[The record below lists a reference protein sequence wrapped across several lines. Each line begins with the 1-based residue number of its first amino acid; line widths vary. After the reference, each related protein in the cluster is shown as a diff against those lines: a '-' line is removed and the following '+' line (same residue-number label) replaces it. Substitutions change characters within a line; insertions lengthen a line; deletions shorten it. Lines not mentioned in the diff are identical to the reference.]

1 MAAPCPRL
9 ADPGGMEQAAITFIV
24 NGKTFSVRA
33 GDAAALGAIPRA
45 ERQQL
50 VALLEAL
57 KQQDDRAAAL
67 AQAAMERARTLS
79 RAPQALVAAS
89 TPRPERLG
97 SGDVDALMARLVLE
111 ENRNRKPGPTRQDLY
126 KWLLG
131 FAAIVVVLVL
141 IF

>member
-1 MAAPCPRL
+1 
-9 ADPGGMEQAAITFIV
+9 MEQAAITFIV
-24 NGKTFSVRA
+24 NGKTFSLRA
-33 GDAAALGAIPRA
+33 GDAAALGAIPHA

-50 VALLEAL
+50 MALLEAL

-67 AQAAMERARTLS
+67 AQVAVERARTTS
-79 RAPQALVAAS
+79 RAPQAQAPAAAS
-89 TPRPERLG
+89 TPRPDRLG

-111 ENRNRKPGPTRQDLY
+111 ENRNREPGPTRHDLY

-131 FAAIVVVLVL
+131 FAAAVIVLVL

>member
-1 MAAPCPRL
+1 
-9 ADPGGMEQAAITFIV
+9 MEHPLITFIV
-24 NGKTFSVRA
+24 NGKTFSLRA
-33 GDAAALGAIPRA
+33 GDAAALGAIPHA

-50 VALLEAL
+50 IALLEAL

-67 AQAAMERARTLS
+67 AQVAVERARTTS
-79 RAPQALVAAS
+79 RAPQAPAAAS

-126 KWLLG
+126 KWGLG
-131 FAAIVVVLVL
+131 FAAAVIVLVL

>member
-1 MAAPCPRL
+1 MAVPFPRRL
-9 ADPGGMEQAAITFIV
+9 ADSGGMEQAAITFIV

-33 GDAAALGAIPRA
+33 GDAAALGAIPQA

-57 KQQDDRAAAL
+57 KQQDARAAAL
-67 AQAAMERARTLS
+67 AQGAVERARTTS
-79 RAPQALVAAS
+79 RTPQ
-89 TPRPERLG
+89 PERLG
-97 SGDVDALMARLVLE
+97 GGDVDALMARLVLE
-111 ENRNRKPGPTRQDLY
+111 ESRNRKPGPTRQDLY